1 MIKRA
6 LSAMIV
12 ATLALAGLV
21 ATPAH
26 AARTEGFTIKNAIV
40 KDNPESD
47 IPGRPGTFSFDWS
60 IAERPKAGEG
70 FEIVPNYLLMT
81 GKRWEEL
88 PMTAGDTEI
97 GICVLEPVLISCT
110 VDDRIAQLP
119 ENAPVEG
126 HVETPMQR
134 HYMAATTRALPSGD
148 YAPTI
153 RFSVNSK
160 PLDVA
165 IPNGIAGSLAPDTPV
180 KVSEATPYSVDRPV
194 EWTLDFHPTH
204 LANRDPQAYKTPDS
218 TTQLS
223 YKFTVDSSVQFAEDF
238 QAKPWE
244 LREIESRSPVASL
257 VTTSNSPAN
266 GFEIAVTENGNTK
279 EITVQGP
286 FKPEHRYSLYLPTKF
301 HTALKPK
308 ETATITVQLESYGK
322 PLTLP
327 ITNPQTGLFEN
338 GYGLVTVRGLSS
350 TDIPVPYDT
359 HLYGDLTY
367 DLPEDTKASDYPDWE
382 DRPRGIADDDQ
393 SGTIKVEYKFL
404 GSSYRIAIFPEGT
417 KVSLR
422 PREAQWPR
430 YKYDPTQ
437 TTIDPAEMTVAPTPD
452 NRFTVTYAITG
463 DQGSFKVGVEVT
475 GPEEAVRDARST
487 KSTVSWTCT
496 KDGQEIESGEE
507 TISTTATKH
516 FMSSIS
522 LFEGSECTITQQ
534 PPQIAGYRLDAD
546 QSVLEQKVTVT
557 ADMDSTLFKN
567 HYVEEVQQQP
577 QAEIVSEEASTT
589 ETPEET
595 IPATE

>member
-1 MIKRA
+1 M
-6 LSAMIV
+6 
-12 ATLALAGLV
+12 
-21 ATPAH
+21 
-26 AARTEGFTIKNAIV
+26 
-40 KDNPESD
+40 
-47 IPGRPGTFSFDWS
+47 
-60 IAERPKAGEG
+60 
-70 FEIVPNYLLMT
+70 
-81 GKRWEEL
+81 
-88 PMTAGDTEI
+88 
-97 GICVLEPVLISCT
+97 
-110 VDDRIAQLP
+110 
-119 ENAPVEG
+119 
-126 HVETPMQR
+126 
-134 HYMAATTRALPSGD
+134 
-148 YAPTI
+148 
-153 RFSVNSK
+153 
-160 PLDVA
+160 
-165 IPNGIAGSLAPDTPV
+165 
-180 KVSEATPYSVDRPV
+180 

-204 LANRDPQAYKTPDS
+204 LANRDPQAYKTPDG

-266 GFEIAVTENGNTK
+266 GFEIAVTENGSTK

-338 GYGLVTVRGLSS
+338 GYGLVNVRGLSS

-367 DLPEDTKASDYPDWE
+367 DLPGDTKASDYPDWE

-417 KVSLR
+417 KVSLK

-430 YKYDPTQ
+430 YKYDPNQ
-437 TTIDPAEMTVAPTPD
+437 TTIDPAKMTVAPTPD

-463 DQGSFKVGVEVT
+463 HQGSFKVGAEVT
-475 GPEEAVRDARST
+475 GPEEAS
-487 KSTVSWTCT
+487 
-496 KDGQEIESGEE
+496 
-507 TISTTATKH
+507 
-516 FMSSIS
+516 
-522 LFEGSECTITQQ
+522 
-534 PPQIAGYRLDAD
+534 P
-546 QSVLEQKVTVT
+546 
-557 ADMDSTLFKN
+557 
-567 HYVEEVQQQP
+567 
-577 QAEIVSEEASTT
+577 
-589 ETPEET
+589 
-595 IPATE
+595 